1 MVYICRDGIS
11 VISWDHDENENDE
24 HDEDPV
30 TNMSMDN
37 ESVDGESDV
46 TTKSGRKHP
55 FFHRSDSTTFLGCP
69 PPDPFQTPLVQALP
83 LADQPHLLQPNAR
96 REDLFGMIRQ
106 TVIPFR
112 SSSDMKS
119 AQKMSGSRNQFD
131 KLPIRMALSERRPGS
146 CLIQP
151 GTLPMAT
158 VPAPLNQPGPSHLP
172 DVAFSSASVIVK
184 PPSQTL
190 STQMAASQQSVDTNL
205 VSSIPLPGQSVEPFK
220 SHEMLNQASV
230 IVHSSGAQGLQVP
243 GPAYSGSPLPD
254 PRYVPGDRHADKV
267 SQANTQ
273 SSSQDRS
280 LDTQSPSMGSLPTD
294 SSGTSLMSGVT
305 TQCSTG
311 GTSSLAKSSTESSG
325 VSMDALQGAMMESRS
340 LQSLSSESMSD
351 SAPFPDQTPGP
362 STMEMADQ
370 RPQSSSD
377 GPSMQAR

>member
-1 MVYICRDGIS
+1 MVNICRDGIS

-151 GTLPMAT
+151 ATLPMAT
-158 VPAPLNQPGPSHLP
+158 VPGPLNQPGPSHLP
-172 DVAFSSASVIVK
+172 DVSFSSASVIVK

-190 STQMAASQQSVDTNL
+190 PTQMAASQPGVDTNS

-220 SHEMLNQASV
+220 SHEVLNQASV

-254 PRYVPGDRHADKV
+254 PRYVPGDRHADPV
-267 SQANTQ
+267 SQAN
-273 SSSQDRS
+273 SLSSQDRS
-280 LDTQSPSMGSLPTD
+280 LDTQPPSMGSFPSD

-311 GTSSLAKSSTESSG
+311 GTSSLAKSSGMSL
-325 VSMDALQGAMMESRS
+325 DALQGAMMESRS

-351 SAPFPDQTPGP
+351 SAPLPDQTPGP